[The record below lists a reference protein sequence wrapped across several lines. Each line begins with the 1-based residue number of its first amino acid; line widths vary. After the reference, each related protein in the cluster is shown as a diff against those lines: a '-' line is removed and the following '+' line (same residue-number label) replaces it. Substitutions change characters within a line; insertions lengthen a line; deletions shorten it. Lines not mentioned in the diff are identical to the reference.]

1 MARFIRRRSMERLEL
16 YDLDQYTQNQRECP
30 PPLPPPRNP
39 LLQRRTSMNPTVERY
54 QFLCNMTRNRTDP
67 IYAATPMFTTI
78 PHSSYQDSHRHIL
91 GSYIR
96 SENVKPISSE
106 IPVQSPEP
114 EKKQTVKQ
122 QIDEKENE
130 SEEKQDIYVNHPD
143 TESDNDGDD
152 EEFSGSSS
160 SDDDGDNQK
169 KKKDDDKDD
178 DDQTQ
183 GIVEK
188 IFNRDKTN

>member
-16 YDLDQYTQNQRECP
+16 YDLDQYTRNHHDCP

-39 LLQRRTSMNPTVERY
+39 LQRRPSMNPSIERY

-78 PHSSYQDSHRHIL
+78 PHSFYQDSHRHIL

-106 IPVQSPEP
+106 IPVQSSEP
-114 EKKQTVKQ
+114 EKKQAVKEQ
-122 QIDEKENE
+122 TDEKENE
-130 SEEKQDIYVNHPD
+130 SEENQINVNHPD

-152 EEFSGSSS
+152 EEFSSSSSS
-160 SDDDGDNQK
+160 SDDDDQKK
-169 KKKDDDKDD
+169 KKKDDDDD
-178 DDQTQ
+178 DDNQKQ
-183 GIVEK
+183 GIVEQ
-188 IFNRDKTN
+188 IFNRDKTK

>member
-16 YDLDQYTQNQRECP
+16 YDLDQYTRNHYQSP

-39 LLQRRTSMNPTVERY
+39 LQRRPSMNPSIERY
-54 QFLCNMTRNRTDP
+54 QFLCNTTRNRTDP

-106 IPVQSPEP
+106 TPVQSPEP
-114 EKKQTVKQ
+114 EKKQAVKEQ
-122 QIDEKENE
+122 TDEKENE
-130 SEEKQDIYVNHPD
+130 SEENQVNVNHPD

-152 EEFSGSSS
+152 EEFSSGSSS
-160 SDDDGDNQK
+160 SDDDQKK
-169 KKKDDDKDD
+169 KKKDDDDD
-178 DDQTQ
+178 DDQKQ
-183 GIVEK
+183 GVVEQ
-188 IFNRDKTN
+188 IFDRDKTK